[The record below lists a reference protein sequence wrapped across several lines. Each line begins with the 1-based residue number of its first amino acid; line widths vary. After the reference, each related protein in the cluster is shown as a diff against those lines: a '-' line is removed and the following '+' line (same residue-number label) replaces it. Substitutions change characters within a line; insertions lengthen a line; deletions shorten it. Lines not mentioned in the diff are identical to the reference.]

1 MNTGVFSPPPK
12 SYDCA
17 LRIKIISAL
26 RTFMIFSIQ
35 EPTCYNGNRMK
46 YLNVKNRAILREMV
60 VTDFKVRYQGSVL
73 GYVWSLL
80 KPLLLFAV
88 LYILFT
94 YIAPIGKGVPHY
106 GVELLVGIVLWN
118 FFSETTMVGASS
130 VVANGELIRKISIPR
145 YLVVMASSVSALINL
160 GLSFIIIFVFALAN
174 GITPSGSW
182 LLIPLIIVELF
193 IFSVGIAFILATAY
207 VKYRDVT
214 YIWEVVLQAGF
225 YASAV
230 IIPMSVVPKQLHDWF
245 FMNPL
250 VQMIQDARNLL
261 VPGASNITIWNT
273 VDKIPFK
280 LVPFLLIAL
289 LCMVGFIYFKRQSK
303 YFAEDI

>member
-1 MNTGVFSPPPK
+1 
-12 SYDCA
+12 
-17 LRIKIISAL
+17 
-26 RTFMIFSIQ
+26 
-35 EPTCYNGNRMK
+35 MK

-145 YLVVMASSVSALINL
+145 YLVVIASSVSALINL
-160 GLSFIIIFVFALAN
+160 SLSFIIIVIFAFAN
-174 GITPSGSW
+174 GVTFSASW
-182 LLIPLIIVELF
+182 LLLPLIVIELF
-193 IFSVGIAFILATAY
+193 VFSVGIAFILATAY

-230 IIPMSVVPKQLHDWF
+230 IVPMSVVPKQLHDWF

-261 VPGASNITIWNT
+261 VPSANNITIWNT

-289 LCMVGFIYFKRQSK
+289 LCIIGFIYFKRQSK